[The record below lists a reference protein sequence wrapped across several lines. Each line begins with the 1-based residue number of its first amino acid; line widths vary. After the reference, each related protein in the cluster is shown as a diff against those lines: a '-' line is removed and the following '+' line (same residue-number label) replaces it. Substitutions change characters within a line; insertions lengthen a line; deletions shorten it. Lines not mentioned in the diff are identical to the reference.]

1 MPVPADRQDR
11 RSVVDAKLTE
21 LALYAKALCPDAVV
35 EISTIQYE
43 DEDGH
48 VEVFPPPT
56 LPEAEEERI
65 ELAIAA
71 KAADIFE
78 DTGVYIAC
86 AVLDPTVR

>member
-1 MPVPADRQDR
+1 VPADRQDR
-11 RSVVDAKLTE
+11 RSVVDTKLTE
-21 LALYAKALCPDAVV
+21 LALYAKELCPDAVV

-43 DEDGH
+43 DGDGH

-71 KAADIFE
+71 KAANIFE
-78 DTGVYIAC
+78 DTGVYVAC
-86 AVLDPTVR
+86 AVLDPTAR